1 MPMIN
6 KNNIKNYIK
15 KNQSS
20 MSKKLVGGMYV
31 MIKDPLPKNININS
45 VVQSLTSKLPSHIL
59 ELVDVIY
66 VGQFDFLTK
75 KKVNATFLENAIY
88 ITNQQDDPKDI
99 MDDVLHEYAHAV
111 EKTFGVE
118 LFSDGSIENETIPIK
133 PIKKTIGTII
143 KNVIIKLLFNV

>member
-1 MPMIN
+1 MIN

-75 KKVNATFLENAIY
+75 KK
-88 ITNQQDDPKDI
+88 
-99 MDDVLHEYAHAV
+99 
-111 EKTFGVE
+111 
-118 LFSDGSIENETIPIK
+118 S
-133 PIKKTIGTII
+133 
-143 KNVIIKLLFNV
+143 